1 VAPQPLT
8 LCPSF
13 FPQLDADD
21 VKLNLDEQ
29 NGQDEYDEVAMPV

>member
-1 VAPQPLT
+1 MAPQPLT
-8 LCPSF
+8 LYPSF